1 MWGDKYFGIRCGL
14 TEKKNMGKKVN
25 IVIMAKFYVARQD
38 KNFMILKF
46 LFPET
51 KYIFCPK
58 YTSIAM
64 LMNIWRK

>member
-1 MWGDKYFGIRCGL
+1 
-14 TEKKNMGKKVN
+14 MGRKVN
-25 IVIMAKFYVARQD
+25 KVIMAKFDVVKQNSN
-38 KNFMILKF
+38 NFMILKI

-64 LMNIWRK
+64 LMNI

>member
-1 MWGDKYFGIRCGL
+1 
-14 TEKKNMGKKVN
+14 
-25 IVIMAKFYVARQD
+25 MAKFEVARQNSN
-38 KNFMILKF
+38 NFMILKF

-64 LMNIWRK
+64 LMNI

>member
-1 MWGDKYFGIRCGL
+1 MCGL
-14 TEKKNMGKKVN
+14 TEKKNVGRKVN
-25 IVIMAKFYVARQD
+25 IVIMAKFEVARQSSN
-38 KNFMILKF
+38 NFMILKF

-64 LMNIWRK
+64 LMNI